1 MHHPKMLSKNKQTK
15 TAHFDSV
22 PLVNYCTMIASDLRT
37 VYVRPSS
44 ASPKFVSADLNEVRK
59 ILENCSDSARISA
72 LESLIVS
79 LVNGEREL
87 VESLLMTLIRFILP
101 LRNKTLK
108 KLLLY
113 LFENIPKTDSEGNLK
128 QEFILVW

>member
-1 MHHPKMLSKNKQTK
+1 MHYGQPRPCQ
-15 TAHFDSV
+15 V
-22 PLVNYCTMIASDLRT
+22 MIAADLRT
-37 VYVRPSS
+37 LFVRPSS
-44 ASPKFVSADLNEVRK
+44 ASPKFVSADLNEIRK
-59 ILENCSDSARISA
+59 TLETGSDSARISA
-72 LESLIVS
+72 MKSLIVS

-101 LRNKTLK
+101 LRNKSIK

>member
-1 MHHPKMLSKNKQTK
+1 
-15 TAHFDSV
+15 
-22 PLVNYCTMIASDLRT
+22 MIASDMRT
-37 VYVRPSS
+37 VFVRPS
-44 ASPKFVSADLNEVRK
+44 AAIPKQTTADLNELRK
-59 ILENCSDSARISA
+59 ILETGSDSARISA
-72 LESLIVS
+72 MKSVILS
-79 LVNGEREL
+79 LVNGEKDLAEA
-87 VESLLMTLIRFILP
+87 LLMTLIRFILP